1 MIIPSDQEQSLLMLT
16 PLIRVGDW
24 AKPKCTLLRLVLM
37 GHLSGSVVEPLPSA
51 HVMVPGSWDG
61 VPRQAPQREPASLS
75 ACVSASL
82 CVSHE

>member
-61 VPRQAPQREPASLS
+61 VPRQAPCSSESLLLHLLLPLLIL
-75 ACVSASL
+75 SL
-82 CVSHE
+82 K